1 MIRGWARRK
10 RPELVLEQLMLLRV
24 LLEEVEAFSVEQL
37 SDRVTAAV
45 LACSV
50 VLAVQVVI

>member
-50 VLAVQVVI
+50 VLAVRVVI